1 MSNTVIALPGARQVA
16 PTGMAT
22 SQATVVEQSRA
33 VAEVQAAVV
42 VAQSNPRDVDR
53 AIADMRDT
61 CGRLPVAN
69 RAFYA
74 VPNRGS
80 GLSVH
85 LMRELARIWGNT
97 DHGVRELRRDDD
109 AGVSE
114 VQAWA
119 WDQQTNTRS
128 TRSFIQ
134 PHQRMKGK
142 ERQNLVD
149 LNDIYL
155 TNQNTGARAV
165 RECISSVLPDWF
177 IAEAQ
182 AVCEATLQNG
192 EGKSVEERS
201 REAATA
207 FANHGVTRAQLED
220 YVKAKYGKWTPAMLA
235 DLQRVYV
242 SITQDGIAATEFFT
256 AAPVRVE
263 PEKHGAPQTPQGAA
277 PSGTTQGVA
286 APGATE
292 VEGQDAQTSDAPRP
306 ADTTP
311 PEPHAAPDAATA
323 RQVAA
328 INIALNARG
337 VGNKGTGDQRRDA
350 KLAWLTEA
358 TGRRIESS
366 KYLTKAEAGT
376 LLDHFAAEDAAK
388 PNALPAEPEPFPN
401 D

>member
-16 PTGMAT
+16 PTGAAA

-42 VAQSNPRDVDR
+42 VAQSNPRDIDR
-53 AIADMRDT
+53 AVADMRDT

-97 DHGVRELRRDDD
+97 DYGVRELRRDDD

-165 RECISSVLPDWF
+165 RECVSSVLPDWF

-192 EGKSVEERS
+192 EGKSAEERS

-207 FANHGVTRAQLED
+207 FGNHGVTRAQLED
-220 YVKAKYGKWTPAMLA
+220 YVGAKFGKWTPAMLA

-242 SITQDGIAATEFFT
+242 SITQDGIAASEFFT
-256 AAPVRVE
+256 AAPVQVQ
-263 PEKHGAPQTPQGAA
+263 PEAA
-277 PSGTTQGVA
+277 AAVPVA
-286 APGATE
+286 A
-292 VEGQDAQTSDAPRP
+292 V
-306 ADTTP
+306 TP
-311 PEPHAAPDAATA
+311 PAETAAPDPEPEPAQVASVPATA
-323 RQVAA
+323 KQVAA

-337 VGNKGTGDQRRDA
+337 VGNSGTGDERRA
-350 KLAWLTEA
+350 PKLAWLTEA
-358 TGRRIESS
+358 TGRPIESS
-366 KYLTKAEAGT
+366 KDLTKVEAGT

-388 PNALPAEPEPFPN
+388 PNALPAEPEPEPFPN